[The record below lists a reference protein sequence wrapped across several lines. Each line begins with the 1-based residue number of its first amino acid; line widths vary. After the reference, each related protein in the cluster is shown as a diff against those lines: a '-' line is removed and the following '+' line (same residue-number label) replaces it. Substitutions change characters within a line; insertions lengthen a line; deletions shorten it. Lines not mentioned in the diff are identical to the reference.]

1 MKFSFHYSEP
11 ELTEFQLYLASKSPT
26 VKKARNRN
34 RLLLSVV
41 YVAIGIMGLFRE
53 NNYWFSLVFLV
64 LGIIWYLVYPLWGS
78 KFYAKHFTKFVKRN
92 YTNRFGKE
100 VSLDFGEDEV
110 VIEEGGSQASFP
122 YAEFAEMADIPSS
135 FLIKLSTDMVI
146 IIQKNATIPEQD
158 IAAFLRQLS
167 DRLGIP
173 FTVDTGWKW
182 K

>member
-1 MKFSFHYSEP
+1 MKFSFHYRES

-41 YVAIGIMGLFRE
+41 YVAIGLMGLLRE
-53 NNYWFSLVFLV
+53 NNYWFSLAFLA
-64 LGIIWYLVYPLWGS
+64 LGLIWYIVYPLWGG
-78 KFYAKHFTKFVKRN
+78 KFYARHFTKFVKNN

-100 VSLDFGEDEV
+100 VSLDFREEEV
-110 VIEEGGSQASFP
+110 VIEEGGSEASFP
-122 YAEFAEMADIPSS
+122 YAEFAELADIPSS

-146 IIQKNATIPEQD
+146 IIQKNATIPEND
-158 IAAFLRQLS
+158 IAAFLKQLS
-167 DRLGIP
+167 DRLNIP
-173 FTVDTGWKW
+173 FTRDTAWKW